1 MDSSTRADVSND
13 RFYARTFALVTVF
26 ALGLAFFRI
35 VEPFVGPLM
44 WAAFLAFLFHPLH
57 ARFTRRLRN
66 REQLS
71 SFLLTLFVFVLFIG
85 PLTALS
91 AAFAAQTGDLLQFVQ
106 STVADQARNNV
117 SNLDA
122 VPGVGP
128 LLKWLESSFGINVA
142 QVRGWLSVG
151 AQNLLQMIAS
161 LGGKVFLGA
170 IGTVIG
176 FALMLFVLFFF
187 LRDGVKMWNILRELI
202 PMAETSKQ
210 RLFDHL
216 AAVTRAVV
224 YGSGLTALIQ
234 GALVGIAFAIVG
246 LPSPVVFAVITALAA
261 LLPFAGSGLV
271 WLPATIVLAVQQR
284 WGAALFML
292 LWGALLVSLVDNFVR
307 PWLVSGRAEVG
318 TLTVFIGVLG
328 GIAAFGTIGLI
339 VGPVILALILAL
351 LQFTLEVRRG
361 RAASVHTP

>member
-1 MDSSTRADVSND
+1 MDSSTRADASHD
-13 RFYARTFALVTVF
+13 HFYARTFALVTVF
-26 ALGLAFFRI
+26 ALGVAFFRI
-35 VEPFVGPLM
+35 IEPFVGPLM

-57 ARFTRRLRN
+57 VRFTRRLRN

-71 SFLLTLFVFVLFIG
+71 SFLLTLLVFVLFIG

-91 AAFAAQTGDLLQFVQ
+91 AAFAAQAGDLLQFVQ
-106 STVADQARNNV
+106 STVADQAKNNV
-117 SNLDA
+117 SGLDA

-128 LLKWLESSFGINVA
+128 ALKWLDDTVGINTA
-142 QVRGWLSVG
+142 QLREWMSAG
-151 AQNLLQMIAS
+151 ARNMLQSIAS

-187 LRDGVKMWNILRELI
+187 LRDGEEMWNTLRELI
-202 PMAETSKQ
+202 PMAEASKQ

-261 LLPFAGSGLV
+261 LLPFAGSGVV
-271 WLPATIVLAVQQR
+271 WLPATLVLAAQQR
-284 WGAALFML
+284 WGAAIFML
-292 LWGALLVSLVDNFVR
+292 VWGALLVSLVDNFIR
-307 PWLVSGRAEVG
+307 PLLVSGRAEVG

-328 GIAAFGTIGLI
+328 GISAFGTIGLVI
-339 VGPVILALILAL
+339 GPVILALIIAL
-351 LQFTLEVRRG
+351 LRFTLAVRRG
-361 RAASVHTP
+361 HDASVHTP

>member
-1 MDSSTRADVSND
+1 MDSSTRADGSND
-13 RFYARTFALVTVF
+13 RFYARTFALVTVV
-26 ALGLAFFRI
+26 ALGLAFVRI
-35 VEPFVGPLM
+35 IEPFVVPLM

-57 ARFTRRLRN
+57 VRITKRLHN

-71 SFLLTLFVFVLFIG
+71 SLLLTLFVFVLFIG

-91 AAFAAQTGDLLQFVQ
+91 AAFAAQAGDLLQFVQ
-106 STVADQARNNV
+106 STVADQTKNNV
-117 SNLDA
+117 SGLDA
-122 VPGVGP
+122 VPGLGAA
-128 LLKWLESSFGINVA
+128 LKWLESTFGINIA
-142 QVRGWLSVG
+142 QVRGWFSVG
-151 AQNLLQMIAS
+151 AQDMLQTIAS

-187 LRDGVKMWNILRELI
+187 LRDGEKMWNTLRELI
-202 PMAETSKQ
+202 PMSETSKQ

-224 YGSGLTALIQ
+224 YGSGLTALLQ

-261 LLPFAGSGLV
+261 LLPFAGSGVV
-271 WLPATIVLAVQQR
+271 WLPATIVLAAQQR

-292 LWGALLVSLVDNFVR
+292 LWGAVLVSLVDNFIR

-328 GIAAFGTIGLI
+328 GISAFGTIGLI
-339 VGPVILALILAL
+339 IGPVILALIIAL

-361 RAASVHTP
+361 RSASVHTP